1 MPEPKLVDHLAN
13 IAIVTGGRDYDLTDE
28 DKEWLGRMWERF
40 GFRIVLHG
48 DCPTGVDRQ
57 AAAWARSL
65 GLCDAACP
73 AQWEDW
79 RRKHGRPELA
89 GPDRN
94 SRMATACRFPVA
106 AVCLAFPGG
115 RGTADM
121 KRQAKLH
128 NIDVLEAPSVGA
140 LRKEQT
146 HGRAAS

>member
-1 MPEPKLVDHLAN
+1 MSLERAD
-13 IAIVTGGRDYDLTDE
+13 IAIVTGGRDYDLTDA
-28 DKEWLGRMWERF
+28 DNVWLCRMWERF
-40 GFRIVLHG
+40 GFRILLHG

-73 AQWEDW
+73 AQWDAW
-79 RRKHGRPELA
+79 RRRGNAAKA

-94 SRMATACRFPVA
+94 YRMALACAHPVI

-121 KRQAKLH
+121 TRQAKLH
-128 NIDVLEAPSVGA
+128 GIDVLEAPSVTQGSN
-140 LRKEQT
+140 R
-146 HGRAAS
+146 